1 MKYYRLI
8 LKQENEKVM
17 FSDIIEQDISQSDLE
32 SMNWEAPIIRHEMA
46 GHIHFLALDRDY
58 LDAMLLGIGTYQIL
72 SGINIYDN
80 QTTDP
85 V

>member
-8 LKQENEKVM
+8 LKQENERVM

>member
-8 LKQENEKVM
+8 FKQEDGKVM
-17 FSDIIEQDISQSDLE
+17 FSQIIEQEMKKDELE
-32 SMNWEAPIIRHEMA
+32 SLNWDSPIIRHEIA

-72 SGINIYDN
+72 SGIQQVENE
-80 QTTDP
+80 
-85 V
+85 

>member
-8 LKQENEKVM
+8 FKQENEKVM
-17 FSDIIEQDISQSDLE
+17 FSDIIEQEMSRSDLE

-58 LDAMLLGIGTYQIL
+58 LDAMLLGIGTYQVL
-72 SGINIYDN
+72 SGADING
-80 QTTDP
+80 
-85 V
+85 

>member
-1 MKYYRLI
+1 
-8 LKQENEKVM
+8 M
-17 FSDIIEQDISQSDLE
+17 FSDIIEQEMPQSDLE

-72 SGINIYDN
+72 SGINIHDN
-80 QTTDP
+80 QVADP